1 VRRRGR
7 TTFRLSGLTPDRAP
21 EIAEFLAAM
30 VAGEDPDPPAG
41 LVDAM
46 PAAVRSMVD
55 DLKAYYTEA
64 VIEQPGAPPPGG
76 VRMWSWLYHETR
88 LGQVLY
94 DLRDRFA
101 AELKAR
107 TEANGGQ
114 TPPGPPPP
122 VLVPVRFSKRPE
134 SIPSPSGRGLG

>member
-1 VRRRGR
+1 M
-7 TTFRLSGLTPDRAP
+7 A
-21 EIAEFLAAM
+21 
-30 VAGEDPDPPAG
+30 AGEDPDLPSG
-41 LVDAM
+41 LIDPM

-55 DLKAYYTEA
+55 DIKAYYTEA

-76 VRMWSWLYHETR
+76 VRMWRWLYHETR

-122 VLVPVRFSKRPE
+122 VLVPVRFAKRPE
-134 SIPSPSGRGLG
+134 SIPSPSGRGAGRG